1 MTTAFQMADPQLLE
15 PVYAIQ
21 VRCPDKLTG
30 NIMGDI
36 QTRRGRVSG
45 LDAEGHFTIVKAQIP
60 YAQMHQYASALRSL
74 TQGRAK
80 FTIKF
85 DHYAAVSAEQQRK
98 LVGEY
103 KKEVPE
109 PSEV

>member
-1 MTTAFQMADPQLLE
+1 MADPLLLKS
-15 PVYAIQ
+15 VYAIE
-21 VRCPDKLTG
+21 VRCPDELTG

-36 QTRRGRVSG
+36 QTRRGMVSG
-45 LDAEGHFTIVKAQIP
+45 LDSEGHFTIVKAQIP

-98 LVGEY
+98 LEDEY

-109 PSEV
+109 PAEV